1 MNRQTRS
8 KTKKQEMAA
17 DSAADSSTKL
27 DDILAKM
34 DVLIQAKDQMLCKLN
49 KVEQIQ
55 SSIVQDVDK
64 LKERMETANLSIQ
77 ESEAKLKTKADQSDL
92 DILKSKMD
100 DLENRSKRNNVVV
113 WGVKEGCESDF
124 SSIEEFIEKELFT
137 NHMQLEEGIEVMR
150 AHRTG
155 VKRNSSNSD
164 TPKPRPIHV
173 CLLRY
178 TDKSYILKNA
188 AAKLKNNKYKDFS
201 VFISDDVSRRVRIE
215 RAELRKNHL
224 PRIKETE
231 NVLFAF
237 IPWSIPAQILYKENG
252 TDKLKSFTLPEM

>member
-1 MNRQTRS
+1 
-8 KTKKQEMAA
+8 MAA
-17 DSAADSSTKL
+17 DSAVDSSTKL

-55 SSIVQDVDK
+55 SSIVLDVDK

-124 SSIEEFIEKELFT
+124 SSIEEFIEKELST

-237 IPWSIPAQILYKENG
+237 IPWSIPAQILYKEEG

>member
-1 MNRQTRS
+1 MNRRTRS
-8 KTKKQEMAA
+8 KTKKQEMAS

-34 DVLIQAKDQMLCKLN
+34 DILIQAKDQMLCKLN

-55 SSIVQDVDK
+55 SSIVQDVDQ
-64 LKERMETANLSIQ
+64 LKERMKTAILLIQ

-100 DLENRSKRNNVVV
+100 DLENRSKWNNVVV

-124 SSIEEFIEKELFT
+124 SLIEEFIEKELFT

-155 VKRNSSNSD
+155 VKRNSLNSD

-201 VFISDDVSRRVRIE
+201 VFISDDVSRRGRIE

-224 PRIKETE
+224 PLIKERE
-231 NVLFAF
+231 NVLFPF
-237 IPWSIPAQILYKENG
+237 IPWSIPAQILYKEDG
-252 TDKLKSFTLPEM
+252 TDKLKSFSLPEM

>member
-1 MNRQTRS
+1 MNRRTRS
-8 KTKKQEMAA
+8 KTKKQEMAS

-64 LKERMETANLSIQ
+64 LKERMKTANLSIQ

-124 SSIEEFIEKELFT
+124 RSIEEFIEKELFT
-137 NHMQLEEGIEVMR
+137 HHH
-150 AHRTG
+150 HRPHYTSG
-155 VKRNSSNSD
+155 GPYVNSFHFARSFATCSICVHELKPSLRHSLSTVRRQVVLGLPLLLLPSGLHVKD
-164 TPKPRPIHV
+164 T
-173 CLLRY
+173 L
-178 TDKSYILKNA
+178 A
-188 AAKLKNNKYKDFS
+188 
-201 VFISDDVSRRVRIE
+201 
-215 RAELRKNHL
+215 
-224 PRIKETE
+224 
-231 NVLFAF
+231 
-237 IPWSIPAQILYKENG
+237 
-252 TDKLKSFTLPEM
+252 